1 MYRAIPLWKSQYSLG
16 KSILTLYKAGESKED
31 EPQSIIDLAKGLGL
45 KRVTLVD
52 DSISGFLEAQD
63 SCLKSGLELQFGLKV
78 VMCENIDN
86 KTDESRN
93 KEHKVVIFSRNE
105 AGDKRM
111 IKISTLS
118 CCDGFYY
125 YPRLDFARL
134 KELWDDK
141 DLLLGIPFYD
151 SFIFNNNLTYG
162 ACVPDFGAIHPI
174 FFLEDNN
181 LPFDHIVK
189 ARVLEYAGDRYKTF
203 QAQSIYYNKREDFL
217 AYLTNRCIAKR
228 TTLNKP
234 NIEHCSSDE
243 FCVEA
248 FKEKYV

>member
-16 KSILTLYKAGESKED
+16 KSILTLYKTGESKED
-31 EPQSIIDLAKGLGL
+31 EPQSIIDLAKGLDL

-134 KELWDDK
+134 KELWDAGVQTEDMDSEMLATYLEG
-141 DLLLGIPFYD
+141 DLL
-151 SFIFNNNLTYG
+151 NT
-162 ACVPDFGAIHPI
+162 
-174 FFLEDNN
+174 E
-181 LPFDHIVK
+181 IVYK
-189 ARVLEYAGDRYKTF
+189 AQGGGERVSGD
-203 QAQSIYYNKREDFL
+203 
-217 AYLTNRCIAKR
+217 
-228 TTLNKP
+228 
-234 NIEHCSSDE
+234 
-243 FCVEA
+243 
-248 FKEKYV
+248 